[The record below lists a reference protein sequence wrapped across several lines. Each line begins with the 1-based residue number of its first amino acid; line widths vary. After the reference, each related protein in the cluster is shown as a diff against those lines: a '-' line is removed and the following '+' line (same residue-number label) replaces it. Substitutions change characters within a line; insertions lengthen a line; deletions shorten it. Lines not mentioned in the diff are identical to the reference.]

1 MQPDEIASKDKTFKP
16 VEKDI
21 MNPDTLK
28 YTEEHE
34 WIVEQRGVYII
45 GITEYA
51 AEELG
56 EITFVE
62 LPEVGRRLERGEDA
76 AVIESVKAA
85 SDVYAPVTGV
95 VAEVN
100 DVLEM
105 EPDLINRDPY
115 GKGWILKLKD
125 VNTEEYDDL
134 MDSRS
139 YRGYLK
145 TVEQ

>member
-1 MQPDEIASKDKTFKP
+1 
-16 VEKDI
+16 

-34 WIVEQRGVYII
+34 WIVEVNGLYVV

-62 LPEVGRRLERGEDA
+62 LPEIGKYLERGEDA

-85 SDVYAPVTGV
+85 GDIFAPVSGTV
-95 VAEVN
+95 VEVN
-100 DVLEM
+100 DILEM
-105 EPDLINRDPY
+105 EPDLINRDPF

-125 VNTEEYDDL
+125 INVEEYDDL

-145 TVEQ
+145 TVE

>member
-1 MQPDEIASKDKTFKP
+1 
-16 VEKDI
+16 

-34 WIVEQRGVYII
+34 WIINVEGIHII

-51 AEELG
+51 VDELG

-62 LPEVGRRLERGEDA
+62 LPEIGKRLERGEDI
-76 AVIESVKAA
+76 AVVESVKAA
-85 SDVYAPVTGV
+85 NDIYAPVSGTV
-95 VAEVN
+95 VEVN

-105 EPDLINRDPY
+105 EPDLINRDCY
-115 GKGWILKLKD
+115 GKGWIVKLKD
-125 VNTEEYDDL
+125 VNVEEYDDL
-134 MDSRS
+134 MDARS

-145 TVEQ
+145 TVEG

>member
-1 MQPDEIASKDKTFKP
+1 
-16 VEKDI
+16 

-34 WIVEQRGVYII
+34 WIVEQRGLYVI
-45 GITEYA
+45 GITEFA
-51 AEELG
+51 SEELG

-62 LPEVGRRLERGEDA
+62 LPEVGRRLQRGEDA

-85 SDVYAPVTGV
+85 SDVYAPVSGV

-105 EPDLINRDPY
+105 EPDLINRDPF

-125 VNTEEYDDL
+125 VSVEEYNEL

-145 TVEQ
+145 TVE

>member
-1 MQPDEIASKDKTFKP
+1 
-16 VEKDI
+16 

-34 WIVEQRGVYII
+34 WIVEQRGLYVI
-45 GITEYA
+45 GITEFA
-51 AEELG
+51 SEELG

-85 SDVYAPVTGV
+85 SDVYAPVSGV

-105 EPDLINRDPY
+105 EPGLSDRGPF
-115 GKGWILKLKD
+115 GKGWSLELKD
-125 VNTEEYDDL
+125 VSVEEYNEL

-145 TVEQ
+145 TVE

>member
-1 MQPDEIASKDKTFKP
+1 
-16 VEKDI
+16 

-34 WIVEQRGVYII
+34 WIVEQRGLYII

-51 AEELG
+51 VEELG

-62 LPEVGRRLERGEDA
+62 LPELGKRLERGEDA

-85 SDVYAPVTGV
+85 GDVYAPITGV

-125 VNTEEYDDL
+125 VNEEEYNEL

-145 TVEQ
+145 TVE

>member
-1 MQPDEIASKDKTFKP
+1 
-16 VEKDI
+16 

-34 WIVEQRGVYII
+34 WIVEQRGVYVI
-45 GITEYA
+45 GITEFA

-115 GKGWILKLKD
+115 GKGWILKLKN
-125 VNTEEYDDL
+125 VKTEEYDEL

-145 TVEQ
+145 TVE

>member
-1 MQPDEIASKDKTFKP
+1 
-16 VEKDI
+16 
-21 MNPDTLK
+21 MNPDILR

-34 WIVEQRGVYII
+34 WIVEVRGLYIV

-62 LPEVGRRLERGEDA
+62 LPEIGRYLERGEDA

-85 SDVYAPVTGV
+85 NDVFAPVSGV

-100 DVLEM
+100 DQLEM

-115 GKGWILKLKD
+115 GKGWIFKLKE
-125 VNTEEYDDL
+125 VNPSEYNEL
-134 MDSRS
+134 MDARS
-139 YRGYLK
+139 YRGYLR
-145 TVEQ
+145 TVE

>member
-1 MQPDEIASKDKTFKP
+1 
-16 VEKDI
+16 

-34 WIVEQRGVYII
+34 WIVEQNGVYVV

-51 AEELG
+51 VDELG

-62 LPEVGRRLERGEDA
+62 LPEVGRYLARGEDA

-85 SDVYAPVTGV
+85 GDVYAPVSGT

-100 DVLEM
+100 DILDM
-105 EPDLINRDPY
+105 EPDLVNRDPY

-125 VNTEEYDDL
+125 INLEEYDDL

-145 TVEQ
+145 TVE

>member
-1 MQPDEIASKDKTFKP
+1 
-16 VEKDI
+16 

-51 AEELG
+51 VEELG

-62 LPEVGRRLERGEDA
+62 LPELGKRLERGEDA

-85 SDVYAPVTGV
+85 SDVFAPVTGI

-100 DVLEM
+100 
-105 EPDLINRDPY
+105 
-115 GKGWILKLKD
+115 
-125 VNTEEYDDL
+125 
-134 MDSRS
+134 
-139 YRGYLK
+139 
-145 TVEQ
+145 

>member
-1 MQPDEIASKDKTFKP
+1 
-16 VEKDI
+16 

-34 WIVEQRGVYII
+34 WIVEQRGLYII

-62 LPEVGRRLERGEDA
+62 LPEVGRRIERGEDA

-85 SDVYAPVTGV
+85 SDVYAPVSGV

-105 EPDLINRDPY
+105 EPDLINRDPF

-125 VNTEEYDDL
+125 VSVEEYNEL

-145 TVEQ
+145 TVE

>member
-1 MQPDEIASKDKTFKP
+1 
-16 VEKDI
+16 

>member
-1 MQPDEIASKDKTFKP
+1 
-16 VEKDI
+16 

-28 YTEEHE
+28 YTEDHE
-34 WIVEQRGVYII
+34 WIVEQRGLYVI

-51 AEELG
+51 VDELG

-62 LPEVGRRLERGEDA
+62 LPEIGRRLERGEDA
-76 AVIESVKAA
+76 AVLESVKAA
-85 SDVYAPVTGV
+85 SDVLSPVTGI

-100 DVLEM
+100 DTLEM
-105 EPDLINRDPY
+105 EPDLINRDTY

-125 VNTEEYDDL
+125 VDLEEYEDL

-145 TVEQ
+145 TVE

>member
-1 MQPDEIASKDKTFKP
+1 
-16 VEKDI
+16 

-28 YTEEHE
+28 YTEDHE
-34 WIVEQRGVYII
+34 WIVEQRGLYVI

-51 AEELG
+51 VEELG

-62 LPEVGRRLERGEDA
+62 LPEIGRRLERGEDA
-76 AVIESVKAA
+76 AVLESVKAA
-85 SDVYAPVTGV
+85 SDVLSPVTGV

-100 DVLEM
+100 DTLEM
-105 EPDLINRDPY
+105 EPDLINRDTY

-125 VNTEEYDDL
+125 VDLEEYEDL

-145 TVEQ
+145 TVE

>member
-1 MQPDEIASKDKTFKP
+1 
-16 VEKDI
+16 

-34 WIVEQRGVYII
+34 WIVEQRGLYII

-51 AEELG
+51 VEELG

-62 LPEVGRRLERGEDA
+62 LPELGKRLERGEDA

-85 SDVYAPVTGV
+85 GDVYAPITGV

-125 VNTEEYDDL
+125 VNEEEYNEL

-145 TVEQ
+145 TVK

>member
-1 MQPDEIASKDKTFKP
+1 
-16 VEKDI
+16 

-28 YTEEHE
+28 YTEDHE
-34 WIVEQRGVYII
+34 WIVEQRGLYVI

-51 AEELG
+51 VEELG

-62 LPEVGRRLERGEDA
+62 LPEIGRRLERGEDA
-76 AVIESVKAA
+76 AVLESVKAA
-85 SDVYAPVTGV
+85 SDVLSPVTGV

-100 DVLEM
+100 DTLEM
-105 EPDLINRDPY
+105 EPDLINRDTY

-125 VNTEEYDDL
+125 VDLEVYEDL

-145 TVEQ
+145 TVE

>member
-1 MQPDEIASKDKTFKP
+1 
-16 VEKDI
+16 

-28 YTEEHE
+28 YTEDHE
-34 WIVEQRGVYII
+34 WIVEQRGLYVI

-51 AEELG
+51 VDELG

-76 AVIESVKAA
+76 AVLESVKAA
-85 SDVYAPVTGV
+85 SDVLCPVTGV

-100 DVLEM
+100 DILEM
-105 EPDLINRDPY
+105 EPDLINRDTY

-125 VNTEEYDDL
+125 VNVEEYEDL

-145 TVEQ
+145 TVE

>member
-1 MQPDEIASKDKTFKP
+1 
-16 VEKDI
+16 

-28 YTEEHE
+28 YTEDHE
-34 WIVEQRGVYII
+34 WIVEQRGLYVV

-51 AEELG
+51 VDELG

-76 AVIESVKAA
+76 AVLESVKAA
-85 SDVYAPVTGV
+85 SDVLCPVTGV

-100 DVLEM
+100 DILEM
-105 EPDLINRDPY
+105 EPDLINRDTY

-125 VNTEEYDDL
+125 VNVEEYEEL

-145 TVEQ
+145 TVE

>member
-1 MQPDEIASKDKTFKP
+1 
-16 VEKDI
+16 

-28 YTEEHE
+28 YTEDHE
-34 WIVEQRGVYII
+34 WIVEQRGLYVV

-51 AEELG
+51 VDELG

-76 AVIESVKAA
+76 AVLESVKAA
-85 SDVYAPVTGV
+85 SDVLCPVSGV

-100 DVLEM
+100 DILEM
-105 EPDLINRDPY
+105 EPDLINRDTY

-125 VNTEEYDDL
+125 VNMEEYEEL

-145 TVEQ
+145 TVE

>member
-1 MQPDEIASKDKTFKP
+1 
-16 VEKDI
+16 

-34 WIVEQRGVYII
+34 WIVEQRGVYVI

-100 DVLEM
+100 DILEM
-105 EPDLINRDPY
+105 EPDLINRDPF
-115 GKGWILKLKD
+115 GKGWILKLKE
-125 VNTEEYDDL
+125 VSEEEYNDL

-145 TVEQ
+145 TVE

>member
-1 MQPDEIASKDKTFKP
+1 
-16 VEKDI
+16 
-21 MNPDTLK
+21 MNPDILK

-34 WIVEQRGVYII
+34 WIVEQRGVYIV
-45 GITEYA
+45 GISEYA

-62 LPEVGRRLERGEDA
+62 LPEIGRRLERGEDA
-76 AVIESVKAA
+76 AVLESVKAA
-85 SDVYAPVTGV
+85 SVVFSPVTGV

-100 DVLEM
+100 DILEM

-125 VNTEEYDDL
+125 VNVAEYNDL

-145 TVEQ
+145 TVE

>member
-1 MQPDEIASKDKTFKP
+1 
-16 VEKDI
+16 
-21 MNPDTLK
+21 MNPDILK

-34 WIVEQRGVYII
+34 WIVEVNGLYIV
-45 GITEYA
+45 GITEFA

-56 EITFVE
+56 EITFVD
-62 LPEVGRRLERGEDA
+62 LPEIGKYLMRGEDA

-85 SDVYAPVTGV
+85 ADIYAPVSGT

-105 EPDLINRDPY
+105 EPDLINRDPH

-125 VNTEEYDDL
+125 INVEEYDDL
-134 MDSRS
+134 MDARS

-145 TVEQ
+145 TVE

>member
-1 MQPDEIASKDKTFKP
+1 
-16 VEKDI
+16 

-34 WIVEQRGVYII
+34 WIVEQRGLYVI

-100 DVLEM
+100 DILEM
-105 EPDLINRDPY
+105 EPDLINRDPF

-125 VNTEEYDDL
+125 VSLEEYNDL

-145 TVEQ
+145 TVE

>member
-1 MQPDEIASKDKTFKP
+1 
-16 VEKDI
+16 
-21 MNPDTLK
+21 MNPDILK

-34 WIVEQRGVYII
+34 WIVEQRGVYIV
-45 GITEYA
+45 GISEYA

-62 LPEVGRRLERGEDA
+62 LPEIGRRLERGEDA
-76 AVIESVKAA
+76 AVLESVKAA
-85 SDVYAPVTGV
+85 SDVFSPVTGV

-100 DVLEM
+100 DILEM

-125 VNTEEYDDL
+125 VNVAEYNDL

-145 TVEQ
+145 TVE

>member
-1 MQPDEIASKDKTFKP
+1 
-16 VEKDI
+16 

-34 WIVEQRGVYII
+34 WIVEVNGLYIL

-51 AEELG
+51 VEELG

-62 LPEVGRRLERGEDA
+62 LPEIGKYLERGEDA

-85 SDVYAPVTGV
+85 GDVYAPVSGT

-125 VNTEEYDDL
+125 INVEEYDDL
-134 MDSRS
+134 MDARS

-145 TVEQ
+145 TVE

>member
-1 MQPDEIASKDKTFKP
+1 
-16 VEKDI
+16 

-34 WIVEQRGVYII
+34 WIVEQRGLYVL

-51 AEELG
+51 VEELG

-62 LPEVGRRLERGEDA
+62 LPELGKRLERGEDA

-85 SDVYAPVTGV
+85 SDVYAPVTGI

-100 DVLEM
+100 DILDM

-125 VNTEEYDDL
+125 INQEEYDDL

-145 TVEQ
+145 TVE